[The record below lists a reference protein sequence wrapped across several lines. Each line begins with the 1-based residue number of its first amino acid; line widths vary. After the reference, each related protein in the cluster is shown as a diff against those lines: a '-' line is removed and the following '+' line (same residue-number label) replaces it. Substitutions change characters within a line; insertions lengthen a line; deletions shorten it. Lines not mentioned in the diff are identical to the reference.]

1 MLVKSIIFFF
11 LIEPFIFS
19 ANDDP
24 NELAAKLPLG
34 FIKNATQFLKQ
45 DIIDRIRESRE
56 KEKFREALSGGY
68 SIYLD
73 EQRSNRMN
81 VAPVVIPYKIKV
93 TEAVFRAEDGKTER
107 ENATRSAI
115 SIFDGELEKEVLV
128 RKRTF
133 GRDEFGRVDD
143 PAKGVKKL
151 VEILY
156 DCMDHNGKKVGTSKK
171 ASAPE
176 MRNVKLSCK
185 DIPSYFGGEFKSN

>member
-11 LIEPFIFS
+11 LIQPFIFS

-24 NELAAKLPLG
+24 NDLVAKLPLG

-73 EQRSNRMN
+73 EQRSNRMS

-107 ENATRSAI
+107 ENATHSAM

-133 GRDEFGRVDD
+133 ARDEFGRVDD

-156 DCMDHNGKKVGTSKK
+156 DCMDHNGKKVGTSKR

-185 DIPSYFGGEFKSN
+185 DIPSYFGGDLKSN

>member
-1 MLVKSIIFFF
+1 MLVKSIIFYF
-11 LIEPFIFS
+11 LIQPFILS
-19 ANDDP
+19 ANEDP
-24 NELAAKLPLG
+24 NDLIAKLPLG
-34 FIKNATQFLKQ
+34 FIRNATQFLKQ

-107 ENATRSAI
+107 ENATRSAV
-115 SIFDGELEKEVLV
+115 SIFDGALEKEVLV

-156 DCMDHNGKKVGTSKK
+156 ECMDHNGKKVGTSKR

-185 DIPSYFGGEFKSN
+185 DIPSYFGGDFKSN